1 MKKTKTAI
9 RTKRPMV
16 HATFRLKRE
25 EREIWRE
32 AAAKL
37 GESLNEFVRVAVT
50 ERGRRVI
57 LKDHRS
63 AETGSDRR
71 LSA

>member
-1 MKKTKTAI
+1 LKRGKKVF

-32 AAAKL
+32 SAAKL
-37 GESLNEFVRVAVT
+37 GESLNDFVRIALV
-50 ERGRRVI
+50 ERGRKI
-57 LKDHRS
+57 LLAASTALDQN
-63 AETGSDRR
+63 A
-71 LSA
+71 A